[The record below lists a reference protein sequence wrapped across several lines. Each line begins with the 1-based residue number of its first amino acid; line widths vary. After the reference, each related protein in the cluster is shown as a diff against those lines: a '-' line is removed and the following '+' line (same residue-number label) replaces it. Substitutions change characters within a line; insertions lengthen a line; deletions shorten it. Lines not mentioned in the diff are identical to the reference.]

1 MNLTF
6 DWLLSRL
13 AGIHNENQGN
23 QAKTELYAFYGYVKF
38 N

>member
-6 DWLLSRL
+6 DWLLSQTV
-13 AGIHNENQGN
+13 GIHNENQG
-23 QAKTELYAFYGYVKF
+23 KTELYAFYGYVKL